1 MKFSEENGR
10 DECAARLVRNLDYSS
25 QAQNGANRGEETTMT
40 RTIRVML
47 LAISMGAA
55 GVVDAQAQVRV
66 ETLSGTGQAGLADG
80 NRQVGQLNR
89 PHGLA
94 VHGNGVYVSDR
105 GNHAIRVVAANGDP
119 ADMRRP
125 CRDHARG
132 TRNDTGRRP
141 HQPDPAKTPL
151 DPNIKSH
158 RGNPVAPKGTEGRAI

>member
-1 MKFSEENGR
+1 MH
-10 DECAARLVRNLDYSS
+10 APLARWGTRITVIPRK
-25 QAQNGANRGEETTMT
+25 QKNGANRREESTMT
-40 RTIRVML
+40 HANRLMV

-105 GNHAIRVVAANGDP
+105 GNHAIRVVAANGDIRTLAGNGKDGK
-119 ADMRRP
+119 AD
-125 CRDHARG
+125 G
-132 TRNDTGRRP
+132 
-141 HQPDPAKTPL
+141 
-151 DPNIKSH
+151 
-158 RGNPVAPKGTEGRAI
+158 